1 MRTTVKDIMTT
12 SVVAVEEMTPF
23 KDIVDVMHRKHVS
36 AVPVLDSTGQV
47 RGVVSKSDLLLKEAI
62 PEAEHEFHITPERR
76 REQHKVAGA
85 VAADLMT
92 APAVT
97 VPATATV
104 EEAARYMYRHKIG
117 RLPVVDALSGHL
129 IGIVGRA
136 DVLAV
141 YRLPDADIRAD
152 VLNEVIKDEFAMD
165 PTRFDVTVKDGRVT
179 IRGTAEKRSQISLLM
194 AAVRQVEGVVSM
206 QSQLA
211 YETDDEYV
219 PFQQYY

>member
-12 SVVAVEEMTPF
+12 SVVAVEEMTSF

-62 PEAEHEFHITPERR
+62 PESEREFHISPERR
-76 REQHKVAGA
+76 REQNKVAGI

-117 RLPVVDALSGHL
+117 RLPVIDALSGHL

-141 YRLPDADIRAD
+141 YRRSDADIRAD
-152 VLNEVIKDEFAMD
+152 VVKGVIKDEFAMD
-165 PTRFDVTVKDGRVT
+165 PARFDVKAKDGRV
-179 IRGTAEKRSQISLLM
+179 IIEGTVEKRSQISPLVN
-194 AAVRQVEGVVSM
+194 AVRYVEGVVSV
-206 QSQLA
+206 QDRLA
-211 YETDDEYV
+211 YEIDDEYV
-219 PFQQYY
+219 PFHQYY